1 MTGKFEYRKQ
11 IREFSEQDC
20 LEALKNAGLAPWKR
34 EMLNEQRNYAKNLGE
49 FNETNNREEKDQKM
63 LELASDA
70 NALAADANAIANG
83 AKTFSKGSTI
93 IAVAAVL
100 VSLIAT
106 WDKITALFA

>member
-34 EMLNEQRNYAKNLGE
+34 EMLNEQRNYAKNLRE

-63 LELASDA
+63 LELASNA
-70 NALAADANAIANG
+70 NALAQDANAIANE
-83 AKTFSKGSTI
+83 AKKFTGLCAIFAG
-93 IAVAAVL
+93 AAVL
-100 VSLIAT
+100 VALIVSLIG
-106 WDKITALFA
+106 